1 MNTPTTSSKDK
12 KEVLKEIKRFHQPV
26 EQFTTNASWKIFK
39 IMGEFISGFEFLASV
54 KKEVTFFGSA
64 RELETSE
71 EYKEA
76 RQLAYKLGR
85 AGFTIITGGGPGIM
99 EAANRGASDANANS
113 VGLNIQLPTEQRTNK
128 YVKRGIGF
136 YYFFV
141 RKVMLS
147 MSSRAYIYFPGGFG
161 TLDEFLEIVTLIQT
175 KKAPPLPVVLV
186 GKEYWEPLMKFIND
200 VVYKK
205 FDAIDR
211 QDKNIFYLAKD
222 VNDAYKFI
230 LKNSKPRKFFTTK
243 D

>member
-1 MNTPTTSSKDK
+1 MNTLLKPSKDK
-12 KEVLKEIKRFHQPV
+12 KEILREIKRFHKPV
-26 EQFTTNASWKIFK
+26 ESFTSRASWKIFK
-39 IMGEFISGFEFLASV
+39 IMGEFISGFEFLASL

-64 RELETSE
+64 RILETSK

-76 RQLAYKLGR
+76 RQLASKLGK

-99 EAANRGASDANANS
+99 EAANRGATEAGANS
-113 VGLNIQLPTEQRTNK
+113 VGLNIQLPSEQRINK

-136 YYFFV
+136 YYFFI

-147 MSSRAYIYFPGGFG
+147 MSARAYIYFPGGFG
-161 TLDEFLEIVTLIQT
+161 TLDEFLEIITLIQT

-186 GKEYWEPLMKFIND
+186 GKGYWEPLMKFVND

-205 FDAIDR
+205 FDAIDKN
-211 QDKNIFYLAKD
+211 DKNICYLAKD
-222 VNDAYKFI
+222 VNDAYRYI